1 MKKKIIPYL
10 HHCKQ
15 DLEMNEQIINKKT
28 LKEDEDQGE
37 MDIIFFV
44 FLFSYTIYLSCID
57 FLYQDKNDKNSISK
71 FHLIMSNL
79 WAFFPIMQAQG
90 LWLKIL
96 LILTCYFSITWH
108 WTNIGLSLPND
119 TSFYRI
125 FDAVFSI
132 ITIISYS
139 LSWIP
144 KCKQKQLKYK
154 NNYWTNHCLG
164 QPKETSEW
172 RCRWTFNLVFNI
184 ITCIIFG
191 VILYTTDGASGYY
204 VQLICCW
211 VFISIAVISA
221 LYQLFKGDMTIGKK
235 YRKNFIFWAFLG
247 ISFGCISFIYK
258 MKSDNLD
265 ENSLLNHS
273 VWHTYV
279 MSCAYSFSRASEYL
293 EIY

>member
-1 MKKKIIPYL
+1 M
-10 HHCKQ
+10 
-15 DLEMNEQIINKKT
+15 NKKHLNSKHQKGLSA

-125 FDAVFSI
+125 R
-132 ITIISYS
+132 
-139 LSWIP
+139 
-144 KCKQKQLKYK
+144 
-154 NNYWTNHCLG
+154 NY
-164 QPKETSEW
+164 E
-172 RCRWTFNLVFNI
+172 
-184 ITCIIFG
+184 
-191 VILYTTDGASGYY
+191 A
-204 VQLICCW
+204 
-211 VFISIAVISA
+211 
-221 LYQLFKGDMTIGKK
+221 
-235 YRKNFIFWAFLG
+235 
-247 ISFGCISFIYK
+247 
-258 MKSDNLD
+258 
-265 ENSLLNHS
+265 
-273 VWHTYV
+273 
-279 MSCAYSFSRASEYL
+279 
-293 EIY
+293 